1 MSIMK
6 TNRFSPFVVLGFLLV
21 TCAASA
27 QGTSGLHFGI
37 EGGISNP
44 QGDTKDFY
52 DNGWH
57 GGALV
62 VWNFPVVPIG
72 LRLDGSY
79 HKLDVS
85 DNVGSIGSAEILT
98 GTADVVVGFRAILLK
113 PYFVGGVGYYR
124 LDFSDESFP
133 SSFSGKQNET
143 GWNAGAGISISLR
156 KIDLIVE
163 ARYHSVSTEGQHDFK
178 FVPISIGLV
187 F

>member
-1 MSIMK
+1 MK
-6 TNRFSPFVVLGFLLV
+6 RVRVPLLIAAFPLLV
-21 TCAASA
+21 GSTAGA
-27 QGTSGLHFGI
+27 QGTSGLHFGV

-44 QGDTKDFY
+44 QGDTKDVY

-62 VWNFPVVPIG
+62 VWNFPVVPVG
-72 LRLDGSY
+72 LRVDGSY
-79 HKLDVS
+79 HKFDGRTATAG
-85 DNVGSIGSAEILT
+85 DAEVLA
-98 GTADVVVGFRAILLK
+98 GTANVVVGFRAILLK

-124 LDFSDESFP
+124 LDFSDASFP
-133 SSFSGKQNET
+133 SAFRGKSNET

-163 ARYHSVSTEGQHDFK
+163 ARYHSVATEGDRFE
-178 FVPISIGLV
+178 FVPVSVGLV